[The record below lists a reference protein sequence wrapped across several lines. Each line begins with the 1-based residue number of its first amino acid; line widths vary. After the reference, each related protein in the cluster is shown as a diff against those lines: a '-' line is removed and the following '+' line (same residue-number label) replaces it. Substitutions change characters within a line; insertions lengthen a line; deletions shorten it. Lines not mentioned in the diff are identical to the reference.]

1 MLVNYVEMHQP
12 TFTRATE
19 LGDDI
24 IVKGAFG
31 EALGAII
38 VRTNKLEA
46 GTAILAKKVQLN

>member
-1 MLVNYVEMHQP
+1 MLVNYVEMHQL
-12 TFTRATE
+12 TLRATE